1 MASAHGAGL
10 MVVPTL
16 VPLCL
21 SGSGTDGTIVT
32 GPAIYSLAAVCV
44 HTAAMVAVSGLIAI
58 AVYEWIGVGFLRRG
72 WLNLDWLWTGALGV
86 TGKIVIALSSA

>member
-1 MASAHGAGL
+1 MWSFLMASAHGAGL

-58 AVYEWIGVGFLRRG
+58 AVYEWIGVGFSG
-72 WLNLDWLWTGALGV
+72 ADGSIWTGCGQERSALLG
-86 TGKIVIALSSA
+86 